1 MAAAK
6 NIGAVE
12 RWVRLIGG
20 GLLVLLG
27 LSRGGWVGWVSGLA
41 GLALVV
47 TSAVRY

>member
-1 MAAAK
+1 MTAAK

-12 RWVRLIGG
+12 RWGRLLGG

-27 LSRGGWVGWVSGLA
+27 LSLAGWAGWVSGLA
-41 GLALVV
+41 GLALIV

>member
-20 GLLVLLG
+20 GLLILLG

-41 GLALVV
+41 GLTLVL
-47 TSAVRY
+47 TSSARY